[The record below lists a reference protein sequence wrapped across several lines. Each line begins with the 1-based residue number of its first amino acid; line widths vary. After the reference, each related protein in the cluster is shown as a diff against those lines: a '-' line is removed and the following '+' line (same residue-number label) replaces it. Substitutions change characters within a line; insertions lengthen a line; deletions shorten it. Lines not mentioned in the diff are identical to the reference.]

1 MKAENLLCFLQS
13 YCDSFK
19 LINSAAVNM
28 YASYC
33 YCFVGNFSE
42 LMYYIE
48 TVRALLDEVRIYLDR
63 I

>member
-19 LINSAAVNM
+19 LINCVAVNM

-33 YCFVGNFSE
+33 YCFV
-42 LMYYIE
+42 
-48 TVRALLDEVRIYLDR
+48 
-63 I
+63 